1 MRSAGREDHGDPT
14 TVQIEPLVP
23 DEVLAQSTVNDAEAT
38 KGVSLLQPQLKLKQS
53 SFTAD

>member
-14 TVQIEPLVP
+14 TVQIEPLGP

-38 KGVSLLQPQLKLKQS
+38 KGVSLLNFTVSQSQLS
-53 SFTAD
+53 